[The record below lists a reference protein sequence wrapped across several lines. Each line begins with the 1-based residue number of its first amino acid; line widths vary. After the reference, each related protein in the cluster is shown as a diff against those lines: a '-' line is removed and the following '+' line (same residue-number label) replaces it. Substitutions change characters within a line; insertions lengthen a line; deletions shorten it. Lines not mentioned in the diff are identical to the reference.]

1 LENPTPPPEVV
12 VTALLPFL
20 ALIPPSLLAFTLSP
34 SATVLNQLLAI
45 AGWAALVVF
54 ASGPLQM
61 VARRA
66 GALIGALAI
75 YAVAALVPA
84 LGGDVPA
91 SLAASTFAITLAAG
105 AVVLAGCVSGAADT
119 RFGLSGFFAALLLVG
134 AVNFAIAVVQVFLPD
149 LPDGTFIAHS
159 GLVGRAVGNLR
170 QPNHLSTLSLWSA
183 VGVVPLIEAARARG
197 WRATQALL
205 ALLFALFVFT
215 VELSA
220 SRTGMIGVVV
230 LALWGLLDRRLARST
245 RALLVAAVL
254 IYALGWVG
262 MDAWAH
268 HSHHTFGAE
277 ERLGQRDI
285 SSSRFGIWSET
296 WTLLRANPF
305 TGVGVNEFNFAWTLT
320 PFPHRPP
327 EFFDHCHN
335 LPLELL
341 VELGWP
347 LGTLVV
353 ALLAIAL
360 WQAMRRAWRVT
371 GEAGSAYRA
380 AFVVVLLAALHSQ
393 LEYPLWYA
401 YFLLPTA
408 WAWGCCLGAAE
419 PSNASVAEAAVGAA
433 NTVPSSTSGSATT
446 AANPAATSP
455 AASRGFFIVAGLL
468 MLLGA
473 AWAFQQYWTVSR
485 IFEPGDDT
493 LPLEQRIAQGR
504 QTLFF
509 AHHADYAAVTVADR
523 PADEWPAFRVA
534 THYLLDTRLMI
545 AWATAFAE
553 RGQIDRARYIAARLR
568 EFDKPEAAEFFA
580 PCAHPQPRQPLP
592 FQCEPPQQPHDWREF
607 RDPRLYR

>member
-1 LENPTPPPEVV
+1 

-34 SATVLNQLLAI
+34 SATVLNQLLAV
-45 AGWAALVVF
+45 AGWGVLVVF
-54 ASGPLQM
+54 AVAPLHAA
-61 VARRA
+61 VRRA
-66 GALIGALAI
+66 GALVVALAV
-75 YAVAALVPA
+75 YALASLAPA
-84 LGGDVPA
+84 LAGDVPM
-91 SLAASTFAITLAAG
+91 SLAASTCAITVAAV
-105 AVVLAGCVSGAADT
+105 AVVLAGCTAGASDT
-119 RFGLSGFFAALLLVG
+119 PDTLRAFFAALLLVG
-134 AVNFAIAVVQVFLPD
+134 AVNFAIAVMQVFFPEA
-149 LPDGTFIAHS
+149 PDGNVIAHS

-183 VGVVPLIEAARARG
+183 VAVVPLIEAARARG

-205 ALLFALFVFT
+205 ALVFALFVFT

-230 LALWGLLDRRLARST
+230 LALWGVLDRRLARST
-245 RALLVAAVL
+245 RLLLVAAVL

-296 WTLLRANPF
+296 WQLLRANPL

-353 ALLAIAL
+353 ALLATAL
-360 WQAMRRAWRVT
+360 WQAMRRAWRVA

-408 WAWGCCLGAAE
+408 WAWGCCLGAAGRGDARVNAAGVA
-419 PSNASVAEAAVGAA
+419 PASVTLSSTPGAA
-433 NTVPSSTSGSATT
+433 MV
-446 AANPAATSP
+446 AADPAATSP
-455 AASRGFFIVAGLL
+455 AASRGFFIVAGML

-580 PCAHPQPRQPLP
+580 PCAHPQPGQPLP